1 MREDLQWRL
10 AFCFLKVPRSGLFF
24 AESKLVLAESSLV
37 LAGPALGGAGAKKSA
52 QKAQKAPG
60 VGPDEVES
68 AAGEGWKAC
77 PGTVW
82 CRVRCRNVRIKLTKL
97 TKSAGRLAMPWM
109 TRWHGRQAPCFLK
122 ALKSGLY
129 LAESKLVLAE
139 PPLNGVWAKKSALK
153 ALKVPPVRPGGV
165 ESAAGEAW
173 RGCPENMR
181 DKRGMRDKGL
191 PENTRTKRTMRTKV
205 LPVRLRD
212 LWVPRPGELTRRCR
226 VG

>member
-1 MREDLQWRL
+1 
-10 AFCFLKVPRSGLFF
+10 
-24 AESKLVLAESSLV
+24 
-37 LAGPALGGAGAKKSA
+37 
-52 QKAQKAPG
+52 
-60 VGPDEVES
+60 
-68 AAGEGWKAC
+68 
-77 PGTVW
+77 
-82 CRVRCRNVRIKLTKL
+82 
-97 TKSAGRLAMPWM
+97 MPWM

-129 LAESKLVLAE
+129 LAESKLVLAK

-153 ALKVPPVRPGGV
+153 ELKAPKVPPVRPGGV

-191 PENTRTKRTMRTKV
+191 PENMRTKV

-212 LWVPRPGELTRRCR
+212 PWVPCPGELTRHCR